1 MKRTD
6 ATHSLRQPARSGP
19 AGTLD
24 PAAPRDQA
32 SDRRSA
38 GPGGPAEGRLRPA
51 ETLWLAG
58 AGTFLAFSW
67 ASLVT
72 ADLGVLAVWSVT
84 ALALAMAAAWL
95 VPVAVA
101 ARRRGRRPRLAG
113 WRPRLGGSVAEV
125 AGMAAA
131 AALLAILYLPGFPYG
146 VTDKDPGVYVQHGF
160 AIAERGDI
168 RIHDDALA
176 RLPGLTLA
184 EPPAGAWPAV
194 RFPGFWVS
202 DGSSAEVVPQFY
214 HLYPAT
220 LGFLGR
226 LSGQTAMLWLN
237 PLLAVV
243 STLGLYLIGRRLAG
257 VTAGV
262 IAAAV
267 LGVNMMQVWLAK
279 YPTTEISTQLLL
291 VLAVLSL
298 VAALQTGRPALG
310 VLSGAALGVAWLDR
324 ADALLAVLL
333 ALGVLAAAA
342 ALGRWGRL
350 HTAVAAGLALTAPH
364 ALYQAFGPARA
375 YTELAGHLTPA
386 RLALAVGAVAL
397 AALAGGWLWRG
408 RLGRRAERAA
418 GRLAADPRRVA
429 ALKALLPAG
438 LAALAAL
445 AWFRPQLFGVDYF
458 LYDDRVIRSY
468 DEDALRRLSWFLTV
482 PGLLAAVAGFAVVA
496 MRRWRAAAWVAVGP
510 ALALLIVYMEH
521 AEIAPRLLWWT
532 RRFVPFGLPVLALLI
547 GIACAAALAWRG
559 RGALAVRA
567 AGLAVAVL
575 VVATGLVQ
583 DRPLARHREFDGS
596 FAASAR
602 IAAAAGGRQGVF
614 AWDRDARAATLFPV
628 PLWLQRGQLSLLL
641 PEQAGPADL
650 AELRR
655 AFPGQPLFVVTG
667 RDGPPPGLRG
677 AGLTRTDRFRAS
689 MPFWEQSVTSRP
701 DHDVGVRVDIE
712 IWSADRPRAT

>member
-6 ATHSLRQPARSGP
+6 PTRSLRQAAHPGR

-24 PAAPRDQA
+24 PADSTDDAPA
-32 SDRRSA
+32 RSA
-38 GPGGPAEGRLRPA
+38 AGPRATPDGRLRPA

-58 AGTFLAFSW
+58 AGTILAFSW

-72 ADLGVLAVWSVT
+72 AHLGVLAVGSVT
-84 ALALAMAAAWL
+84 ALALAMGAAWL

-101 ARRRGRRPRLAG
+101 ARRRGWRPRLAG
-113 WRPRLGGSVAEV
+113 WRPRLGGSLAEV
-125 AGMAAA
+125 AGLAVA
-131 AALLAILYLPGFPYG
+131 AALLAALYLPGFPYG
-146 VTDKDPGVYVQHGF
+146 VTDKDPGVYMQHGF
-160 AIAERGDI
+160 SIAERGDI

-184 EPPAGAWPAV
+184 EPPAGVWPGV

-202 DGSSAEVVPQFY
+202 DASAAEVVPQFY

-226 LSGQTAMLWLN
+226 LSGQTAMTYLN
-237 PLLAVV
+237 ALLAVV
-243 STLGLYLIGRRLAG
+243 SVLGVYLLGRRLAG
-257 VTAGV
+257 VPAGV
-262 IAAAV
+262 VAAAV

-291 VLAVLSL
+291 VLALLSL
-298 VAALQTGRPALG
+298 VAAIQTGRPALG
-310 VLSGAALGVAWLDR
+310 ALAGVALGVAWLDR
-324 ADALLAVLL
+324 ADGLLPVLLAV
-333 ALGVLAAAA
+333 GVLAAAA
-342 ALGRWGRL
+342 ALGRWRRL
-350 HTAVAAGLALTAPH
+350 HTAVAAGLALTVPH
-364 ALYQAFGPARA
+364 ALYQAFGPARP
-375 YTELAGHLTPA
+375 YTEIAGDLTPA
-386 RLALAVGAVAL
+386 RLALAVGALAL
-397 AALAGGWLWRG
+397 AALAGGVLWRS

-418 GRLAADPRRVA
+418 GRLLADPRRVA

-438 LAALAAL
+438 LALLAAV
-445 AWFRPQLFGVDYF
+445 AWFRPQLFGADYF

-496 MRRWRAAAWVAVGP
+496 MGRWRAAVWVAVGP
-510 ALALLIVYMEH
+510 TLALLAVYVRH

-532 RRFVPFGLPVLALLI
+532 RRFVPFGLLALALLI

-567 AGLAVAVL
+567 AGLAVAAL
-575 VVATGLVQ
+575 VVVTGLVQ

-602 IAAAAGGRQGVF
+602 IAAAAGDRQGVF
-614 AWDRDARAATLFPV
+614 VWDRGARAATLFPV

-655 AFPGQPLFVVTG
+655 AFPDQPVFVVTD

-701 DHDVGVRVDIE
+701 DRDVGVRVDIE
-712 IWSADRPRAT
+712 VWSAGG

>member
-1 MKRTD
+1 MKRIDTTRRPE
-6 ATHSLRQPARSGP
+6 AAGP
-19 AGTLD
+19 GRAAETLD
-24 PAAPRDQA
+24 PAGSTGDVP
-32 SDRRSA
+32 A
-38 GPGGPAEGRLRPA
+38 GPGGAPDGRLRPA
-51 ETLWLAG
+51 ETLWLVG
-58 AGTFLAFSW
+58 AGTILAFSW

-72 ADLGVLAVWSVT
+72 AHLGVLAVWSVT

-101 ARRRGRRPRLAG
+101 AGRRG
-113 WRPRLGGSVAEV
+113 WRPHLREWRPRVGGSLAEV
-125 AGMAAA
+125 AGMAVG
-131 AALLAILYLPGFPYG
+131 AALLAALYLPGFPYG
-146 VTDKDPGVYVQHGF
+146 VTDKDPGVYMQHGF

-184 EPPAGAWPAV
+184 EPPAGAWPGV

-202 DGSSAEVVPQFY
+202 DESAAEVVPQFY

-220 LGFLGR
+220 LGFLRR
-226 LSGQTAMLWLN
+226 LSGQTAMTSLN
-237 PLLAVV
+237 PLLAVISV
-243 STLGLYLIGRRLAG
+243 LGVYLLGRRVAGLA
-257 VTAGV
+257 AGLV
-262 IAAAV
+262 AAAV

-291 VLAVLSL
+291 VLALLSL
-298 VAALQTGRPALG
+298 VAAIQTRRPALG
-310 VLSGAALGVAWLDR
+310 VLAGVALGVAWLDR
-324 ADALLAVLL
+324 ADGLLPVLCAV
-333 ALGVLAAAA
+333 GVLAASA

-364 ALYQAFGPARA
+364 ALYQAFGPARR
-375 YTELAGHLTPA
+375 YTELAGNLTPS
-386 RLALAVGAVAL
+386 RLALAAGALVL
-397 AALAGGWLWRG
+397 ATLAGGLLWRS

-418 GRLAADPRRVA
+418 GRVAADPRRVA
-429 ALKALLPAG
+429 ILKALLAAG
-438 LAALAAL
+438 LALLAGI

-458 LYDDRVIRSY
+458 LYGDRVIRSY
-468 DEDALRRLSWFLTV
+468 DEQTLRRLSWFLTV

-496 MRRWRAAAWVAVGP
+496 MRRWRAAVWVAVGP
-510 ALALLIVYMEH
+510 TLALLIVYAQH

-532 RRFVPFGLPVLALLI
+532 RRFVPSGLVALALLI

-559 RGALAVRA
+559 RGAMAVRITA
-567 AGLAVAVL
+567 LAVAAL

-602 IAAAAGGRQGVF
+602 IAAAAGDRQGVF
-614 AWDRDARAATLFPV
+614 VWDRRARATTLFPV

-641 PEQAGPADL
+641 PEQAGPDDL

-655 AFPGQPLFVVTG
+655 AFPGRPVLVVTG
-667 RDGPPPGLRG
+667 RGGPPPGLRD

-689 MPFWEQSVTSRP
+689 LPFWDQSLTSRP
-701 DHDVGVRVDIE
+701 DHDVGIRVDIE
-712 IWSADRPRAT
+712 IWSADRPQTT